1 MLLIFSRSL
10 RCFLTWLLYPGSERS
25 YVLIRY
31 DRWWFQLLT
40 SEFRLVIKSHFWHAD
55 KFGLTSGSDSDTRI
69 AELRTDRSTGQLF
82 GVVAG
87 VFR

>member
-1 MLLIFSRSL
+1 MVVSAADFRDPFS
-10 RCFLTWLLYPGSERS
+10 
-25 YVLIRY
+25 
-31 DRWWFQLLT
+31 
-40 SEFRLVIKSHFWHAD
+40 KSHFWLAD
-55 KFGLTSGSDSDTRI
+55 RFGLTSGSDSDI

>member
-1 MLLIFSRSL
+1 MVVSAADFRVPFS
-10 RCFLTWLLYPGSERS
+10 
-25 YVLIRY
+25 
-31 DRWWFQLLT
+31 
-40 SEFRLVIKSHFWHAD
+40 KSHFWHAD